1 MWGGVVCVGW
11 GEDSMKFDFSLVT
24 TDLPIVSLCLRTCM
38 LVVLLYVALYTVR
51 LPFSEVLMLAA

>member
-1 MWGGVVCVGW
+1 MG